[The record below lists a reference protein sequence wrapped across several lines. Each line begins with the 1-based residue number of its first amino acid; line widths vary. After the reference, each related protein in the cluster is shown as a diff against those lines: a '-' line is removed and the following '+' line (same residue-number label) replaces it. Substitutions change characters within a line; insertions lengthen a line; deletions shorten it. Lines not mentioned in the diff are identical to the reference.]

1 VGRLRSAPGA
11 RSALVAVAALLVS
24 RFPDTRKAFSEELDH
39 ALHRGSVSAVRL
51 FVAIAAVV
59 LLALWLLP

>member
-1 VGRLRSAPGA
+1 
-11 RSALVAVAALLVS
+11 VAVAAVSVS
-24 RFPDTRKAFSEELDH
+24 RFPDTRKAFGEELDH

-51 FVAIAAVV
+51 FAITTVV

>member
-1 VGRLRSAPGA
+1 
-11 RSALVAVAALLVS
+11 LVS